1 MNYYDLCADKFCAST
16 FDLDLNH
23 ITEKFL
29 KYIPDGGK
37 ILDAGCGSGRDSC
50 SYKKKGY
57 VVDAFDSSASMAKIA
72 SQNIGQEV
80 KCISFQEIK
89 YDSIFD
95 GIWACASLLHV
106 KRCDLVYVLGLLR
119 AALVPTGCIYASFKL
134 GDEEREDG
142 HGRYFNDLNEE
153 LLEKILKN
161 CNGLISREV
170 WITQD
175 ARPGRDEEYWLN
187 AIIMRYS

>member
-1 MNYYDLCADKFCAST
+1 MNYYELCADKFCAST

-23 ITEKFL
+23 IADKFL
-29 KYIPDGGK
+29 KYIPVGGK

-50 SYKKKGY
+50 LFKKKGY
-57 VVDAFDSSASMAKIA
+57 AVDAFDSSASMAKIA

-80 KCISFQEIK
+80 KCISFQEID

-106 KRCDLVYVLGLLR
+106 KRCDLEYVFELLR
-119 AALVPTGCIYASFKL
+119 TALVPTGCIYASFKL
-134 GDEEREDG
+134 GDEEREDS

-153 LLEKILKN
+153 LLGSILKK
-161 CNGLISREV
+161 CNGLVSREV

-175 ARPGRDEEYWLN
+175 ARPSRDEEYWLN
-187 AIIMRYS
+187 AIIVRYI